1 MVQRALNVIKMHN
14 KKTLLLLTLIL
25 FSLNFAYAQQNKSL
39 YKSLR
44 NAIDLN
50 QRVFVSEKF
59 FEKAVF
65 FSVNISVD
73 EKGIVDSVFFSD
85 EKNEDLN
92 KILSFKNIRE
102 VLIKNKKDF
111 VGNKNEVLVLIVMIS
126 RGEDYNLKFNNSEE
140 IIKNW
145 IAIGVTSK
153 KINELEKK
161 QIFLGPLLINA
172 RGAKNYRHN

>member
-59 FEKAVF
+59 
-65 FSVNISVD
+65 
-73 EKGIVDSVFFSD
+73 
-85 EKNEDLN
+85 
-92 KILSFKNIRE
+92 
-102 VLIKNKKDF
+102 
-111 VGNKNEVLVLIVMIS
+111 
-126 RGEDYNLKFNNSEE
+126 YNLDK
-140 IIKNW
+140 
-145 IAIGVTSK
+145 
-153 KINELEKK
+153 
-161 QIFLGPLLINA
+161 
-172 RGAKNYRHN
+172 H